1 MSFILAVNPSSHVA
15 PEPPECI
22 STPEG
27 FGTFINRE
35 VGGTCV
41 VADWGRKE
49 QLNVPFHLESAKLMG
64 PLLSFVREIPKRQ
77 NSWNKVPLVV
87 NRNSF
92 DKTFNAACPRLSL
105 L

>member
-15 PEPPECI
+15 PKLRERV

-27 FGTFINRE
+27 FGAFVNRE

-41 VADWGRKE
+41 VADYGRKE
-49 QLNVPFHLESAKLMG
+49 QLSVPFHLESATLMG
-64 PLLSFVREIPKRQ
+64 PLLSFLREIPKRQ
-77 NSWNKVPLVV
+77 NSWDKVPLTV

-92 DKTFNAACPRLSL
+92 DETFNAACPRLSL